1 MKDSGQQRVIITIM
15 LGIFLVFVGRL
26 FYIQVINDS
35 YSLWATQNAIRK
47 VTVYPARGVIF
58 DRNRERVV
66 VNRPIYDL
74 MVVPRQLDPAMDTLG
89 ICEMLGITKE
99 TFIERM
105 QKARSYSRFKASL
118 FQAQIS
124 VEEFAAIQE
133 RLHEFPGFYPESRT
147 VRSYPYSSAAHVLG
161 YIGEVN
167 ERHIEKSEGY
177 YQMGDYIGIAGIELS
192 YEEVLRG
199 KRGVRY
205 QYVDVHNRVVGSFKD
220 GEFDSMAVSGEVL
233 ELSLD
238 IKLQQYAE
246 QLLANKKGSVVAIE
260 PATGEV
266 LAFVSAPYYDPNLLV
281 GSVRGKNYRMLAND
295 PLKPLFNR
303 PLQAQYP
310 PGSIFKPVQALIG
323 QELGILK
330 PETRYPCGGGYR
342 MGSHTVKCTHVHIA
356 LNLEESVQFSCNPY
370 YCWAFKNMVDHN
382 HGKSPSEGY
391 DIWRGFM
398 NRFTVGVKTGIDIPN
413 EVKGILPS
421 VAYYDKVHGK
431 GRWRANSI
439 ISLSIGQGEV
449 GMTPLQMANIMAI
462 IANKGWY
469 YPPHLVRAIGDSMRS
484 PAGFA
489 DKKDV
494 GIGAAYF
501 DIVTEAM
508 QKVVDA
514 GTARTYGRLDSI
526 SICGKTGTAQN
537 PHGQDHAVFVCFAPR
552 ENPKIAIAVIV
563 ENAGF
568 GGVWAAPIASLMIE
582 KYLLGGTKRPE
593 LEKRILEAKI
603 P

>member
-1 MKDSGQQRVIITIM
+1 MKNTGQQRVIATIM
-15 LGIFLVFVGRL
+15 LGIFLVFVARL
-26 FYIQVINDS
+26 FYIQVITDS
-35 YSLWATQNAIRK
+35 YALWATQNAIRK
-47 VTVYPARGVIF
+47 VTVYPARGVMY
-58 DRNRERVV
+58 DRHGERVV

-74 MVVPRQLDPAMDTLG
+74 MVVPRQIDPAMDTVDFCRLLG
-89 ICEMLGITKE
+89 IDKE
-99 TFIERM
+99 VFIERIS
-105 QKARSYSRFKASL
+105 KAKKFSRFKASL

-147 VRSYPYSSAAHVLG
+147 VRTYPYASAAHVLG

-167 ERHIEKSEGY
+167 ERQIEKSGGY

-192 YEEVLRG
+192 YEEALRG
-199 KRGVRY
+199 KRGVKY
-205 QYVDVHNRVVGSFKD
+205 QYVDVHNRIVGSYKD
-220 GEFDSMAVSGEVL
+220 GEFDSLAVAGEAL
-233 ELSLD
+233 QLSLD
-238 IKLQQYAE
+238 IKLQNYAE
-246 QLLANKKGSVVAIE
+246 QLLANKRGSVVAIE
-260 PATGEV
+260 PSTGEI
-266 LAFVSAPYYDPNLLV
+266 LAFVSSPYYDPNLLV
-281 GSVRGKNYRMLAND
+281 GSVRGKNYRSLLAD
-295 PLKPLFNR
+295 PTKPLFNR

-323 QELGILK
+323 QELGLIG
-330 PETRYPCGGGYR
+330 PQTRFPCGGGYR
-342 MGSHTVKCTHVHIA
+342 MGSHTVKCTHVHTS

-370 YCWAFKNMVDHN
+370 YCWAFKTMVDHN
-382 HGKSPSEGY
+382 NGLSPSQGY
-391 DIWRGFM
+391 DVWRGFM
-398 NRFTVGVKTGIDIPN
+398 NRFSVGVKTGIDIPN

-421 VAYYDKVHGK
+421 VNYYDKIHGK

-469 YPPHLVRAIGDSMRS
+469 YAPHFVKGVGDSMRV
-484 PAGFA
+484 PEAYRE
-489 DKKDV
+489 KKNV
-494 GIGAAYF
+494 GIKEAYF
-501 DIVTEAM
+501 DVVIEAM

-514 GTARTYGRLDSI
+514 GTARAYGKLDSI
-526 SICGKTGTAQN
+526 TICGKTGTAQN
-537 PHGQDHAVFVCFAPR
+537 PHGKDHAVFVCFAPR

-568 GGVWAAPIASLMIE
+568 GGVWAAPVASLMIE
-582 KYLLGGTKRPE
+582 KYLRGETKRPE

-603 P
+603 Q

>member
-1 MKDSGQQRVIITIM
+1 MKNNGQQGVIAAIM
-15 LGIFLVFVGRL
+15 LAIFLVFVARL
-26 FYIQVINDS
+26 FYVQVITDS
-35 YSLWATQNAIRK
+35 YSIWATQNAIRK
-47 VTVYPARGVIF
+47 VTVYPARGVMF
-58 DRNRERVV
+58 DRNGERVV

-74 MVVPRQLDPAMDTLG
+74 MVVPRQLDPQMDTLSF
-89 ICEMLGITKE
+89 CSLLGINKE
-99 TFIERM
+99 NFIERIT
-105 QKARSYSRFKASL
+105 KAKKFSRFKASL

-147 VRSYPYSSAAHVLG
+147 VRTYPFASAAHVLG

-167 ERHIEKSEGY
+167 DRQIEKSGGY

-192 YEEVLRG
+192 YEEALRG
-199 KRGVRY
+199 KRGVKY
-205 QYVDVHNRVVGSFKD
+205 QYVDVHNRIVGSYKE
-220 GEFDSMAVSGEVL
+220 GEFDSMAVAGEAL
-233 ELSLD
+233 QLSLD
-238 IKLQQYAE
+238 IQLQNYAE
-246 QLLANKKGSVVAIE
+246 QLLANKRGSVVAIE
-260 PATGEV
+260 PATGEI
-266 LAFVSAPYYDPNLLV
+266 LAFVSSPYYDPNLLV
-281 GSVRGKNYRMLAND
+281 GSVRGKNYRKLVID
-295 PLKPLFNR
+295 PTKPLFNR

-323 QELGILK
+323 QELGLLK
-330 PETRYPCGGGYR
+330 PETRFPCGGGYR
-342 MGSHTVKCTHVHIA
+342 MGSHTVKCTHVHTA

-382 HGKSPSEGY
+382 PGHSSSAGY

-398 NRFTVGVKTGIDIPN
+398 NRFTVGERTGIDIPN

-421 VAYYDKVHGK
+421 VNYYDKIHGK

-469 YPPHLVRAIGDSMRS
+469 YPPHFVKGIGDSLQVPEDYRQR
-484 PAGFA
+484 
-489 DKKDV
+489 KEV
-494 GIGAAYF
+494 GIKEAYF
-501 DIVTEAM
+501 DVVIEAM

-514 GTARTYGRLDSI
+514 GTARAYGKLDSI
-526 SICGKTGTAQN
+526 TICGKTGTAQN
-537 PHGQDHAVFVCFAPR
+537 PHGKDHAVFVCFAPR

-568 GGVWAAPIASLMIE
+568 GGVWAAPVASLMIE
-582 KYLLGGTKRPE
+582 KYLRGGTKRPD
-593 LEKRILEAKI
+593 LEKRIMEAKI
-603 P
+603 Q